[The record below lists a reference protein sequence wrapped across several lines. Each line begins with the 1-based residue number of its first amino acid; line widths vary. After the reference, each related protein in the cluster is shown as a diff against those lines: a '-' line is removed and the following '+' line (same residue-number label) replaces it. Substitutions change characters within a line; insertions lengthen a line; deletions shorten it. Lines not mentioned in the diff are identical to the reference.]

1 VQVVF
6 KAGKN
11 RDGYFA
17 AEDLLKQVEHAIDI
31 FEAKTNGFATSL
43 FLFDNALSHQKCAS
57 DALSAQNIPK
67 NPKKDW
73 AHKKDGPQK

>member
-17 AEDLLKQVEHAIDI
+17 AEDLLKQVEHAIDL
-31 FEAKTNGFATSL
+31 FEANTNVFITGHSL
-43 FLFDNALSHQKCAS
+43 FNNSLSHQKHAS
-57 DALSAQNIPK
+57 DALSA
-67 NPKKDW
+67 
-73 AHKKDGPQK
+73 